1 MVEAQ
6 SILSPPNSKDS
17 NAEDLYEDEIKSIK
31 YQYRQWSKDPTKV
44 TNSDYI
50 KLKPTDNLF
59 VWNVILRAKPKDQEL
74 WGENWYRAQ
83 LVFFK
88 DFPLQKP
95 ELRFSERFNNLFVS
109 NTYPHNLCYS
119 ALNEWKETDSLVN
132 VLPGIID
139 ILFANPDLE
148 YSENRHPVLSKKAA
162 GAGNGPLN
170 IKLARTYIDSRREYQ
185 EIIKGQA
192 LTQSY
197 TSDNLDFKAL

>member
-95 ELRFSERFNNLFVS
+95 ESFL
-109 NTYPHNLCYS
+109 
-119 ALNEWKETDSLVN
+119 
-132 VLPGIID
+132 
-139 ILFANPDLE
+139 
-148 YSENRHPVLSKKAA
+148 
-162 GAGNGPLN
+162 
-170 IKLARTYIDSRREYQ
+170 
-185 EIIKGQA
+185 
-192 LTQSY
+192 
-197 TSDNLDFKAL
+197 